1 MKSNKRFKFGQSVYL
16 PIAQIGNFELV
27 KGVIDGVR
35 RCPTAFDEFIY
46 EVNTPRGMCLA
57 FGIDLYESVED
68 FIKDVPNLVIE

>member
-16 PIAQIGNFELV
+16 PIAQFGNFELV

-35 RCPTAFDEFIY
+35 RCPTAFDEFVY
-46 EVNTPRGMCLA
+46 EVNTPRGMRLA

>member
-16 PIAQIGNFELV
+16 PITHGNFELV

-35 RCPTAFDEFIY
+35 RCSTAFDDFIY
-46 EVNTPRGMCLA
+46 EVNTPRGMFLA
-57 FGIDLYESVED
+57 FGLDLYESVED

>member
-16 PIAQIGNFELV
+16 PIKHGNFELV

-35 RCPTAFDEFIY
+35 RCSTAFDDFIY
-46 EVNTPRGMCLA
+46 EVNTPRGMFIA
-57 FGIDLYESVED
+57 FGLDLYESVED

>member
-1 MKSNKRFKFGQSVYL
+1 MKSNKRFKFGQFVYL
-16 PIAQIGNFELV
+16 PIMKLGNFELV

-35 RCPTAFDEFIY
+35 RCSTAFDEFIY
-46 EVNTPRGMCLA
+46 EVNTPRGSFLA

>member
-1 MKSNKRFKFGQSVYL
+1 MKSCKRFKFGQSVYL
-16 PIAQIGNFELV
+16 PITHGNFELV

-35 RCPTAFDEFIY
+35 KHSTAFDEFIY
-46 EVNTPRGMCLA
+46 EVNTPRGMFLA